1 MGHRAID
8 AFMTVLQRVLGM
20 ALIAAVLLN
29 FANVVGRYGFGR
41 SILWGDEVQMV
52 ILVAVTFLGAAI
64 VGWRRQHLVMDML
77 LQRMPAWMRGAV
89 RVLETACLVVITGLV
104 CTQSYSYASQMFRL
118 GRLSDNAEIPMWMP
132 HSTVA
137 IGFAMLAMVA
147 VWQAVGDLRRRD
159 AAVSEQPESL
169 STERASP

>member
-1 MGHRAID
+1 MIERGID
-8 AFMTVLQRVLGM
+8 AFMTALQRLLGL

-77 LQRMPAWMRGAV
+77 LQRMPGPLRILV
-89 RVLETACLVVITGLV
+89 RALETIVLVVIAGLV
-104 CTQSYSYASQMFRL
+104 GTYSYSYASQMYLL

-132 HSTVA
+132 HATVVV
-137 IGFAMLAMVA
+137 GFTMLALVA
-147 VWQAVGDLRRRD
+147 LWQVIADLRNGGDVKRSPS
-159 AAVSEQPESL
+159 SEEKP
-169 STERASP
+169 